1 MDIKALRY
9 FLAMV
14 DYGSLTKAAEVVGV
28 AQPALSQQLTA
39 LEAEFDVQLL
49 HRSSKGIALTNAGRV
64 LYRHACTILRQLSLA
79 SDEVKSI
86 GAKVSGKVSIGL
98 PPTVAARLVM
108 PLIKTVRERFPEVC
122 LQIFEGSNEQ
132 MRARFFNQRLDFV
145 FLFRNTGSQ
154 TLEALPLAQEVLS
167 LIGYPE
173 QRLLRADQPGA
184 APILPIENLG
194 SLPLV
199 LPANSQE
206 GLRHQ
211 IGEILAQRNIGVNVV
226 VELDSLKYLL
236 QCAREGLACTIL
248 PTSVLVG
255 EYADL
260 PHYQIQPEIK
270 RPVSLCWLRSA
281 QLMPAAHAV
290 KEVVQEITGQLVS
303 AGELLSV

>member
-9 FLAMV
+9 FLAIV

-79 SDEVKSI
+79 SDDVKSI
-86 GAKVSGKVSIGL
+86 GAKISGKVSIGL

-108 PLIKTVRERFPEVC
+108 PLIKAVRERFPEVR
-122 LQIFEGSNEQ
+122 LQIFEGLNEY
-132 MRARFFNQRLDFV
+132 MLERFFNQRLDFI
-145 FLFRNTGSQ
+145 FLFRSTGSQ
-154 TLEALPLAQEVLS
+154 TIEALPLAQEALS

-173 QRLLRADQPGA
+173 QRLLRVDQPDT
-184 APILPIENLG
+184 APIIPIENLG

-199 LPANSQE
+199 LPGNSQE

-211 IGEILAQRNIGVNVV
+211 IEEVFAQRSIDVNVV
-226 VELDSLKYLL
+226 VELDSLKHLL
-236 QCAREGLACTIL
+236 ECAREGLACTIL

-255 EYADL
+255 ENANL
-260 PHYQIQPEIK
+260 PHYQIQPEI
-270 RPVSLCWLRSA
+270 RRSLSLCWLRSA
-281 QLMPAAHAV
+281 QLIPAAHAV
-290 KEVVQEITGQLVS
+290 KEVVQEITGQLVNT
-303 AGELLSV
+303 GELMSI

>member
-9 FLAMV
+9 FLAIV

-64 LYRHACTILRQLSLA
+64 LYRHACTILRQLSVA
-79 SDEVKSI
+79 SDDVKSM
-86 GAKVSGKVSIGL
+86 GAKISGKVSMGL

-108 PLIKTVRERFPEVC
+108 PLIKAVRERFPEVR
-122 LQIFEGSNEQ
+122 LQIFENSSEY
-132 MRARFFNQRLDFV
+132 MLERFFNQRLDFIV
-145 FLFRNTGSQ
+145 LFRSTGSQ
-154 TLEALPLAQEVLS
+154 TIEALPLAQEALS

-173 QRLLRADQPGA
+173 PGLLRVDQPDA
-184 APILPIENLG
+184 APVIPIENLG

-199 LPANSQE
+199 LPGNSQE

-211 IGEILAQRNIGVNVV
+211 IEEVFAQRRIDVNVV

-236 QCAREGLACTIL
+236 ECAREGLACTIL

-255 EYADL
+255 DNADL

-270 RPVSLCWLRSA
+270 RPLSLCWLRSA
-281 QLMPAAHAV
+281 QLIPAAHAV
-290 KEVVQEITGQLVS
+290 KEVVLEITSQLVNT
-303 AGELLSV
+303 GELMSI